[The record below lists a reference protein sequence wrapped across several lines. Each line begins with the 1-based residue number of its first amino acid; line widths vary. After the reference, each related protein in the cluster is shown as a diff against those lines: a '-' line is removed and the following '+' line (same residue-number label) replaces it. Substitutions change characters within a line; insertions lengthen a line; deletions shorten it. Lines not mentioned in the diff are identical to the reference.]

1 MASPQAVLSYTRRLA
16 RASRSNFYYAFLFL
30 PREQREAITTAYA
43 FCRQTDDLIDDATS
57 LPAAA
62 EALRRWREELDR
74 CYAGAAAHPT
84 FQALAQVLARFPIPK
99 EYFADIIAGCEMD
112 ATTARYATFQD
123 LAVYCYR
130 VASCVGLIC
139 IEIFGATNPETRQYA
154 RDMGIAFQ
162 LTNIIRDVGQDGRRG
177 RIYLPQEDLARFGVP
192 EADILGCRR
201 TPAFLELM
209 RFQADRAKA
218 YFARAQAPREDRP
231 RLLAAEIM
239 RTIYRSLL
247 HTIEEGGFPVLGDP
261 IRLSRPRK
269 LSLALRTWLTE
280 RRPTGR

>member
-1 MASPQAVLSYTRRLA
+1 MASPQEVLNYTRRLA

-30 PREQREAITTAYA
+30 PREKREAITTAYA

-57 LPAAA
+57 IPAAA

-74 CYAGAAAHPT
+74 CYAGAATHPT
-84 FQALAQVLARFPIPK
+84 FQALAQILARFPIPK
-99 EYFADIIAGCEMD
+99 EYFADIIAGCQMD
-112 ATTARYATFQD
+112 ATNTRYATFDD
-123 LAVYCYR
+123 LALYCYR

-139 IEIFGATNPETRQYA
+139 IEIFGYTNPETRQYA

-162 LTNIIRDVGQDGRRG
+162 LTNIIRDVGQDARRG
-177 RIYLPQEDLARFGVP
+177 RIYIPQEDLRRFGAP
-192 EADILGCRR
+192 EADILGGRR
-201 TPAFLELM
+201 TPAFLDLM

-239 RTIYRSLL
+239 RSIYRSLL
-247 HTIEEGGFPVLGDP
+247 GAIEAGDFPVLGEP
-261 IRLSRPRK
+261 ISLSRPRK
-269 LSLALRTWLTE
+269 ITLALRTWLTE
-280 RRPTGR
+280 RWAA

>member
-1 MASPQAVLSYTRRLA
+1 MASPQTVLSYTRRLA

-30 PREQREAITTAYA
+30 PREQRDAITTAYA

-74 CYAGAAAHPT
+74 CYAGTPAHPT
-84 FQALAQVLARFPIPK
+84 FQALAQVLVRFPIPQ

-123 LAVYCYR
+123 LALYCYR

-139 IEIFGATNPETRQYA
+139 IEIFGATNPATRQYA
-154 RDMGIAFQ
+154 HDMGIAFQ
-162 LTNIIRDVGQDGRRG
+162 LTNIIRDVGQDARRG
-177 RIYLPQEDLARFGVP
+177 RIYIPQEDLRRFGVP
-192 EADILGCRR
+192 EADILEGRR

-209 RFQADRAKA
+209 RFQAERAKA

-239 RTIYRSLL
+239 RSIYRALL
-247 HTIEEGGFPVLGDP
+247 RTIEEGGFPVLGDP
-261 IRLSRPRK
+261 IRLSRPHRI
-269 LSLALRTWLTE
+269 SLALRTWLTE
-280 RRPTGR
+280 RRTAGR